1 MSPPPFLKNK
11 TGSEGQ
17 MGYQGTTS
25 ESRSGS
31 GSGMGSGNSSGDGT
45 TKSNAYS
52 TPGSSIQSSLRSSS
66 FNSASF
72 SGSSASSSR
81 LPAVDTR
88 QQYPGYSF
96 VFATDTNHSREPV
109 YGKEPGYSVTY
120 LKSKEGVAN
129 DSLHYF
135 FTGFGWKNGDNFQC
149 TVSDLASD
157 RWMAAYGRSQGL
169 GFVRHGRSLS
179 ID

>member
-31 GSGMGSGNSSGDGT
+31 GSASGSGSGNSSGDGT
-45 TKSNAYS
+45 TKSSAYS

-66 FNSASF
+66 SNSASF

-96 VFATDTNHSREPV
+96 VFATDTNHSRQPV

-135 FTGFGWKNGDNFQC
+135 FTGFGWKDLDNLEC
-149 TVSDLASD
+149 TVSDSVSSKMSGDL
-157 RWMAAYGRSQGL
+157 R
-169 GFVRHGRSLS
+169 
-179 ID
+179 

>member
-31 GSGMGSGNSSGDGT
+31 GSASGSGSGNSSGDGT

-52 TPGSSIQSSLRSSS
+52 TPGSSIQSSVRSSS
-66 FNSASF
+66 SNSASY
-72 SGSSASSSR
+72 SGSSAGSSR

-120 LKSKEGVAN
+120 LKAKEGGAN
-129 DSLHYF
+129 NSLHYF
-135 FTGFGWKNGDNFQC
+135 FTGFGWKNGDNLEC
-149 TVSDLASD
+149 AVSNSV
-157 RWMAAYGRSQGL
+157 RSKMSGGL
-169 GFVRHGRSLS
+169 R
-179 ID
+179 

>member
-1 MSPPPFLKNK
+1 MVQ
-11 TGSEGQ
+11 EGITSGNY
-17 MGYQGTTS
+17 GYG
-25 ESRSGS
+25 SGS
-31 GSGMGSGNSSGDGT
+31 GSGSSGNGNGGSNGT
-45 TKSNAYS
+45 MKSKNAHS
-52 TPGSSIQSSLRSSS
+52 TPGSSIHSSLRSSS
-66 FNSASF
+66 SNSASL
-72 SGSSASSSR
+72 SGSSATSSR

-88 QQYPGYSF
+88 QQYPGYPF

-135 FTGFGWKNGDNFQC
+135 FTGFGWKNGDNVQC

-157 RWMAAYGRSQGL
+157 EMSGGL
-169 GFVRHGRSLS
+169 
-179 ID
+179 